1 MIFFGHLFEFRD
13 VHQFRE
19 LIEME
24 HGFVLAVFAKES
36 HVLAEVHIFEMVGY
50 EAAITTLY
58 PLPKIFKDLSFFVRH
73 FNAGHYQLK
82 RTTSRLR
89 VSRFR

>member
-36 HVLAEVHIFEMVGY
+36 HVLAEVHVLEMIRN
-50 EAAITTLY
+50 EAAIATL
-58 PLPKIFKDLSFFVRH
+58 DALSEF
-73 FNAGHYQLK
+73 L
-82 RTTSRLR
+82 
-89 VSRFR
+89 